1 MNYPYGRQGFISR
14 GLTSLTG
21 SYTLNTTPMETTI
34 TDDPREYAV
43 TVQQAKEILPVNT
56 SAHDAYI
63 QMLLEATTE
72 QVERYIGRDTYRRTR
87 RSIYARPAP
96 MVYIPYGIHGA
107 VTSVVSQTVD
117 NESTTLVANSD
128 YYVHGTELK
137 WLEIVSGLDAYLIV
151 TYESGYTSGNC
162 PASIRM
168 GIIQELMLQYKNRQD
183 PNAPGRVIINGLS
196 VEARSLLTPFIRYA
210 I

>member
-1 MNYPYGRQGFISR
+1 
-14 GLTSLTG
+14 
-21 SYTLNTTPMETTI
+21 
-34 TDDPREYAV
+34 
-43 TVQQAKEILPVNT
+43 
-56 SAHDAYI
+56 
-63 QMLLEATTE
+63 
-72 QVERYIGRDTYRRTR
+72 
-87 RSIYARPAP
+87 
-96 MVYIPYGIHGA
+96 
-107 VTSVVSQTVD
+107 
-117 NESTTLVANSD
+117 VANSD

-137 WLEIVSGLDAYLIV
+137 WLEIVAGLDAYLIV

-196 VEARSLLTPFIRYA
+196 VEARNLLTPFIRYA